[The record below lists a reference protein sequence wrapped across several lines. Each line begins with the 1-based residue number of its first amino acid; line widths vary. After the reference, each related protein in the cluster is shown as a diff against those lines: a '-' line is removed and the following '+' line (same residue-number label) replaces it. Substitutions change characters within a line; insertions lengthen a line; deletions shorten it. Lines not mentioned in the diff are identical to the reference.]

1 MDIYALYTYSY
12 CPVQTVQTDLFIPQD
27 IKVDMTTEDKNLWL
41 DRIFGGR
48 NTDVRIQRKNKRGA
62 GADKFPCK
70 VLDHGG
76 RVVWLRLENEKI
88 RRMWMKHQSSTPHD
102 PDPISQEPIAENPFS
117 YIFLDCREGKNLIAI
132 MKAND
137 AWRNPD
143 VEAALLQ
150 ESLNLMMQS
159 LGYGFGIVIE
169 PVTVKKDYWDY
180 NRQLILKDKRRVKK
194 ITIYFGNGTLDPRVL
209 EYINQTPIL
218 KRLLKEMWEAKR
230 GKLELED
237 PSGRSI
243 FDKRKRDI
251 KNIIELI
258 TSNMTS
264 DAFGLSLVY
273 ADGGPEV
280 VCGKDVRL
288 MFPMKADTFSMLF
301 SQNLFGEYHINDWL
315 DGAVE
320 YIKKQKDGTPV
331 ETTRKKK
338 AARHIQD
345 SSSLFDLL

>member
-1 MDIYALYTYSY
+1 MDNYALYTFSF
-12 CPVQTVQTDLFIPQD
+12 CPVQAVQINLFIPQD
-27 IKVDMTTEDKNLWL
+27 VKVDMTTKDKNLWL

-48 NTDVRIQRKNKRGA
+48 NTDVRIQRMKKRND

-88 RRMWMKHQSSTPHD
+88 RRMWVKRQSNTPQD
-102 PDPISQEPIAENPFS
+102 PDPISQEYIAENPYS

-132 MKAND
+132 MKSND
-137 AWRNPD
+137 AWRNTD
-143 VEAALLQ
+143 VEAMLLQ
-150 ESLNLMMQS
+150 ESLNLLMQS
-159 LGYGFGIVIE
+159 LGYGFGIKIE
-169 PVTVKKDYWDY
+169 PITVKKDYWDY
-180 NRQLILKDKRRVKK
+180 NRQLILKDKLRVKK
-194 ITIYFGNGTLDPRVL
+194 LTIYFGAGTLDPRIL

-218 KRLLKEMWEAKR
+218 KRLLKEMWEARR

-237 PSGRSI
+237 PSGHSI

-264 DAFGLSLVY
+264 DAFGLSLAY

-288 MFPMKADTFSMLF
+288 MFPMEADTFSMLF
-301 SQNLFGEYHINDWL
+301 SQNLFGEYQINNWL

-320 YIKKQKDGTPV
+320 YVKNQIDEAPAKAKRNRKAPRHVQDTPSV
-331 ETTRKKK
+331 
-338 AARHIQD
+338 
-345 SSSLFDLL
+345 FDLL